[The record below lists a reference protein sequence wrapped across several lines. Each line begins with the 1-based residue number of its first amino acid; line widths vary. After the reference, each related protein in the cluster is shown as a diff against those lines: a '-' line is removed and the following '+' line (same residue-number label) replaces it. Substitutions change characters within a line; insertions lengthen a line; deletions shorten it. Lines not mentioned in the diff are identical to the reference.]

1 MFLPSRK
8 MANISTTKMSSKGQ
22 VVIPQEMRENIEE
35 GEELVVIKNN
45 KQIILEKMKD
55 FNKNLKEDLE
65 FAKRTEEAWKR
76 YEKGEFISMDAEEFL
91 KEIKKW

>member
-1 MFLPSRK
+1 